1 MGADALRGAGRRREV
16 KVTLQVERH
25 VVAVET
31 DHKPADGAALFRILL
46 AEVVRK
52 MDQILSGE
60 KGGTK

>member
-1 MGADALRGAGRRREV
+1 M

-31 DHKPADGAALFRILL
+31 DYKPADGLALFRILL
-46 AEVVRK
+46 AEIAKR

-60 KGGTK
+60 EGGKK